1 MNQPVSKPWWKFG
14 HVWLVI
20 AGPAVV
26 VVASFI
32 TVYLAVTRP
41 DPVID
46 DYYRKDTE
54 INKTTE
60 GVGSQP
66 GTGSAGAQPRPDWR
80 VAQED
85 LRRRTLIRCQS
96 DPGRHTC
103 GLKE

>member
-20 AGPAVV
+20 SGPAVV

-46 DYYRKDTE
+46 DYYRKDAE
-54 INKTTE
+54 IGKTTE
-60 GVGSQP
+60 GSDHNLAPAVQARNHAQ
-66 GTGSAGAQPRPDWR
+66 TGVSPKKIFGIER
-80 VAQED
+80 
-85 LRRRTLIRCQS
+85 
-96 DPGRHTC
+96 
-103 GLKE
+103 